1 MDDCVNDCDYH
12 FVDGDYGENQHEEAY
27 WFVNN
32 RYEDAS
38 YAGLSFDADVK
49 TLKPAAIPSP
59 TTDTV
64 TMCVMCNM
72 LADDKITTNADDQVH
87 DNVMILQTYSDDGKD
102 MITNVLMTIVPWSEN
117 TANATI
123 CIMCD
128 TTVMFSSVPCLIK
141 HYNMLKINNATDL
154 LAFFFIATWCLV
166 RV

>member
-87 DNVMILQTYSDDGKD
+87 DNVMILH
-102 MITNVLMTIVPWSEN
+102 TNMP
-117 TANATI
+117 
-123 CIMCD
+123 
-128 TTVMFSSVPCLIK
+128 
-141 HYNMLKINNATDL
+141 KINNATDF
-154 LAFFFIATWCLV
+154 LAFVFDSNVVPCESVMIAAATTTSTITAGITADYTFPYSPPIFQV
-166 RV
+166 PPEPPPQ